1 MIQISFKAS
10 FLRQLNKLEKALAE
24 EALEKIEILK
34 DRENHKKLKVHKL
47 HGGFSGCFS
56 FSVNYRTRII
66 FEYLSDKEI
75 ALLYIGDH
83 DLYE

>member
-34 DRENHKKLKVHKL
+34 DRENHKK
-47 HGGFSGCFS
+47 
-56 FSVNYRTRII
+56 
-66 FEYLSDKEI
+66 
-75 ALLYIGDH
+75 
-83 DLYE
+83 